1 MRHLTATYRLQLNA
15 GFTLSHA
22 RALVGYYERLGVSHL
37 YCSPILMA
45 RAGSQHG
52 YDVVDPA
59 RINPELGTEDELLAL
74 ASDLH
79 AKDMGLVLDIVP
91 NHMGMSAENRYWDD
105 VLMYGERSRYARWF
119 DIDWSASVAGRR
131 KLVLPILGDELDRIL
146 GRGELS
152 VRLEPDNRLRIAYF
166 DRSYPIDPSTLPADL
181 QLTQFDPE
189 ETRELATLYSGV
201 KGGDRLRALLDAQHY
216 QLVSFRRASTE
227 VNYRRFF
234 DVADLVG
241 VRVEDPD
248 VFAETHALILRL
260 VRDGIADGVRVDHID
275 GLRDPAGYL
284 ARLRASVTPETPIFV
299 EKILAFG
306 EHLRDSWPVQGTTGY
321 EFLNDLEDA
330 FVEPSGFAT
339 IERNYR
345 RWRRL
350 GETTFRDV
358 VRAGKR
364 SVLDGP
370 LHADV
375 EHMVGLIVRSARATD
390 PHLTGHALSAAVVE
404 LASALPVYR
413 TYIDPSRP
421 IEQVDRDLIERASR
435 DAASHNVGVATSI
448 AFIAA
453 ILVGDTDSIDGAT
466 RAEFIRRFQQLTG
479 PAAAK
484 GLEDNALY
492 VYVPLASRNEVGGA
506 PDRPLDDAGARLH
519 DANVRRATR
528 QPHALLCTTTHDT
541 KRSADVRSRLDA
553 LSEWPNEWQRALHL
567 WRRLNHKHR
576 RVVRGRMAPDG
587 NTEILFYQTL
597 VALWPPPRPGRR
609 SDDLPDRHWRESA
622 GDRLARY
629 MLKAAREAKTRTSW
643 SDPDPEYERAV
654 SDFVAAVLQPADDAP
669 FLTDVARF
677 VSLIARAGAWNAL
690 SRLTVHLTAPGTPDI
705 YQGDEFWNALL
716 VDPDNRRPVDFQARS
731 KTANE
736 LGAIEQVLTSS
747 APIDL
752 YDHRAKLFV
761 TARLLRMRRT
771 HADLFTHGD
780 YFPLPVSGQRARHVI
795 AFAREFRGQCAVTV
809 VPRLTGALGSGST
822 PTPDWWVD
830 TAVALPERLRNK
842 RWESQVISEE
852 VPAADSI
859 ALERLFGKLPMLV
872 AVG

>member
-1 MRHLTATYRLQLNA
+1 
-15 GFTLSHA
+15 
-22 RALVGYYERLGVSHL
+22 
-37 YCSPILMA
+37 
-45 RAGSQHG
+45 
-52 YDVVDPA
+52 
-59 RINPELGTEDELLAL
+59 
-74 ASDLH
+74 
-79 AKDMGLVLDIVP
+79 
-91 NHMGMSAENRYWDD
+91 MSAENRYWDD

-119 DIDWSASVAGRR
+119 DIDWSANAVGRR

-146 GRGELS
+146 ERGELS
-152 VRLEPDNRLRIAYF
+152 VRLEPDNTPRIAYV
-166 DRSYPIDPSTLPADL
+166 DRSFPIDPSTLPPDL

-189 ETRELATLYSGV
+189 ETRELATLYSGA

-260 VRDGIADGVRVDHID
+260 VRDGVADGLRVDHID

-284 ARLRASVTPETPIFV
+284 RRLRASVAPETPIFV
-299 EKILAFG
+299 EKILALG
-306 EHLRDSWPVQGTTGY
+306 EHLRESWPVQGTTGY
-321 EFLNDLEDA
+321 EFLNGLEDA
-330 FVEPSGFAT
+330 FLDPSGFAT

-358 VRAGKR
+358 VRAAKR

-375 EHMVGLIVRSARATD
+375 EHMVGLVARSARAAD
-390 PHLTGHALSAAVVE
+390 PRFTSHALSAAVVG

-421 IEQVDRDLIERASR
+421 IEQLDRDLIERASR
-435 DAASHNVGVATSI
+435 EAESRNVGAATSI
-448 AFIAA
+448 AFIAG
-453 ILVGDTDSIDGAT
+453 ILVGDVASIEAAP
-466 RAEFIRRFQQLTG
+466 RAEFIRRFQQLSG

-506 PDRPLDDAGARLH
+506 PDRPLDDAVARLH
-519 DANVRRATR
+519 EANARRAKR
-528 QPHALLCTTTHDT
+528 QPHAVLCTTTHDT

-553 LSEWPNEWQRALHL
+553 LSERPNEWQRAIRL
-567 WRRLNHKHR
+567 WRRLNRKHR
-576 RVVRGRMAPDG
+576 RVVKGRMAPDG
-587 NTEILFYQTL
+587 NTEYLFYQTL

-609 SDDLPDRHWRESA
+609 TDDLPDRHWRDSA
-622 GDRLARY
+622 RDRLAQY
-629 MLKAAREAKTRTSW
+629 MLKAAREARTRTSW
-643 SDPDPEYERAV
+643 SDPDADYERAV

-669 FLTDVARF
+669 FLTDVARL
-677 VSLIARAGAWNAL
+677 VSLVAPAGAWNAL

-716 VDPDNRRPVDFQARS
+716 VDPDNRRPVDFEMRS
-731 KTANE
+731 KIASE
-736 LGAIEQVLTSS
+736 LDAIEHALGSS

-752 YDHRAKLFV
+752 YDHRVKLFV

-780 YFPLPVSGQRARHVI
+780 YLPLLVSGRRAHHVI
-795 AFAREFRGQCAVTV
+795 AFAREFGGQHALTV
-809 VPRLTGALGSGST
+809 VSRLTSAFAST
-822 PTPDWWVD
+822 PTPDWWAD
-830 TAVALPERLRNK
+830 TRVALPERMRNR
-842 RWESQVISEE
+842 RWRSQVLSGD
-852 VPAADSI
+852 VTADDSI
-859 ALERLFGKLPMLV
+859 ALDGLFGKLPMLV